1 MIFYCFSVLIM
12 QLAKLCL
19 ILFISKF
26 SEAKRKS
33 KKNDR
38 MGEAVLS
45 ILSFAYTSY
54 LAVASMSKR

>member
-1 MIFYCFSVLIM
+1 M